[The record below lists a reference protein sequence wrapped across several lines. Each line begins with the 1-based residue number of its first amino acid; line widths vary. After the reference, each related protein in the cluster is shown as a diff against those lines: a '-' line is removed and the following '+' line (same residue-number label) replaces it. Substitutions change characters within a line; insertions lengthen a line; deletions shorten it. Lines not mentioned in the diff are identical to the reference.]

1 MSWSFLL
8 LLFLLIVFLYII
20 YRITKRGYWKRL
32 ARDLQ
37 PNSQPYYEESRYG
50 TPLIGRLGVISY
62 TLYGNYTKYLPQLLT
77 NLDEISA
84 QMPQWQS
91 RVYVSQKVDHISI
104 QEMISRGA
112 EVVKI
117 GPNEPSG
124 HEGALWRY
132 LPGKENLNFVALDA
146 DDPFDKKEEIW
157 SWYNSGMSFG
167 LFNKNQFLLPMTA
180 GTTAVRAGAMPDIQ
194 NLLDSYSEPWFGFD
208 EAFLYQL
215 IWPRV
220 QAMGYWKVVGI
231 PWTGFFFG
239 LIAIIV
245 LLILYE
251 LLSLV
256 YARSS
261 SSARPR

>member
-1 MSWSFLL
+1 MSWIFLL
-8 LLFLLIVFLYII
+8 ILVLLIVFVCII

-50 TPLIGRLGVISY
+50 TPLSGRLGVISY
-62 TLYGNYTKYLPQLLT
+62 TLYGNYTKYFPQLLT
-77 NLDEISA
+77 NLDQIKV
-84 QMPQWQS
+84 QMPQWQP
-91 RVYVSQKVDHISI
+91 RVYVSQKIPQGSI
-104 QEMISRGA
+104 QEMVSRGA
-112 EVVKI
+112 EVVKMS
-117 GPNEPSG
+117 PKEPSG

-157 SWYNSGMSFG
+157 SWYNSGMPFG

-180 GTTAVRAGAMPDIQ
+180 GTTAARAGTLTDIQ
-194 NLLDSYSEPWFGFD
+194 DLLNTYSEPWFGFD

-220 QAMGYWKVVGI
+220 QEMGYWKVSGI
-231 PWTGFFFG
+231 PWTGFFFSLIA
-239 LIAIIV
+239 LIAILALCVV
-245 LLILYE
+245 L
-251 LLSLV
+251 SQV
-256 YARSS
+256 YAES
-261 SSARPR
+261 